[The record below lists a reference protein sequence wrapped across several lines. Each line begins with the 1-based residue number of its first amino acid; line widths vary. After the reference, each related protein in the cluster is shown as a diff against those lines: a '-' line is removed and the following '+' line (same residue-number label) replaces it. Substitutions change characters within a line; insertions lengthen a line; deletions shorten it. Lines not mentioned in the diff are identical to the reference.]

1 MEYAAALEE
10 KANTQA
16 KRIIELEASVDV
28 QIVLTDTTDYASRAV
43 ATGTNK
49 EMSNIKEMMKQFA
62 VSVSYQADTVAILST
77 KLLYN
82 NHITVEGV

>member
-16 KRIIELEASVDV
+16 KRTIELEASVDV
-28 QIVLTDTTDYASRAV
+28 QIVFTDTTDYASRAV

-62 VSVSYQADTVAILST
+62 VSVTYQAATVATLST
-77 KLLYN
+77 NQLYLTRFQ
-82 NHITVEGV
+82 IGI